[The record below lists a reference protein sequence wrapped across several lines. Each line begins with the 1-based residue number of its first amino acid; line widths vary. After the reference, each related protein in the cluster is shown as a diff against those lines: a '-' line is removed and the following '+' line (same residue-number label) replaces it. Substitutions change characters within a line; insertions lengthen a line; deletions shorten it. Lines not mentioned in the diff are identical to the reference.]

1 SGFYLALLVYGLQ
14 RFVWEFLKPYG
25 PVVGPFTLFH
35 LLSLAIAAYALAM
48 LATAPQSKVT
58 HERAAA

>member
-1 SGFYLALLVYGLQ
+1 
-14 RFVWEFLKPYG
+14 
-25 PVVGPFTLFH
+25 PFTLFH